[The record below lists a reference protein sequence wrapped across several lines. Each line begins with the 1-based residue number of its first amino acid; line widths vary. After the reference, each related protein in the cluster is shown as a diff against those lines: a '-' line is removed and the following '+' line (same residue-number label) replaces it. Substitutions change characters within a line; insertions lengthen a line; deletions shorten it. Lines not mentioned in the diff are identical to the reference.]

1 MLKKILSS
9 TICATV
15 LFSSQ
20 SYKSDFL
27 DRYLNKETQSYS
39 RQLSINES
47 EYTSLCNNI
56 VKINS
61 FKFYAYML
69 IPEYFSNFKNIEK
82 HDYFQKIA

>member
-47 EYTSLCNNI
+47 
-56 VKINS
+56 
-61 FKFYAYML
+61 
-69 IPEYFSNFKNIEK
+69 
-82 HDYFQKIA
+82 